1 VNIAEAT
8 ADNLT
13 VEAENADITKSNT
26 TGDTKITTRGDTKIA
41 EATADNLTIEAEN
54 TDITKSST
62 TGDTNV
68 TTRGDTKIAEATVG
82 GNFSN
87 TSGNTVV
94 IGKLDV
100 ADNTKI
106 TANNDVSI
114 ADLNTDT
121 LTLKTQSENV
131 NITGDIKT
139 KGTIDTASKN
149 IVVDNTS
156 LEAYPYATTQLYL
169 TKKPM
174 HLIVDKSN
182 NIRTESQNVTRH
194 SINTLVNK
202 EAYATSMEG
211 EITLASETALR
222 NSYHG
227 ETVMDEADDSLYNS
241 STVSDYIS
249 SAVGSRDH
257 LIADDKGT
265 LINHINVMDIIR
277 QGTPHRSVNQN
288 FSQDDER
295 KKKGK
300 GNLKKA
306 ENTILKNIDVA
317 AILGK

>member
-1 VNIAEAT
+1 MDV
-8 ADNLT
+8 
-13 VEAENADITKSNT
+13 
-26 TGDTKITTRGDTKIA
+26 TGDANIDAEENVKIA
-41 EATADNLTIEAEN
+41 EVTADNLTIEAEN
-54 TDITKSST
+54 ADITKSST
-62 TGDTNV
+62 AGDTNI
-68 TTRGDTKIAEATVG
+68 TTEGDTKIAEATVG

-139 KGTIDTASKN
+139 KGTIDTSSKN
-149 IVVDNTS
+149 IVIDNTS
-156 LEAYPYATTQLYL
+156 LAPYPYSTTQLYL
-169 TKKPM
+169 TQKPM

-227 ETVMDEADDSLYNS
+227 ETVMNEADDSLYSN

-249 SAVGSRDH
+249 SAVGSREH
-257 LIADDKGT
+257 LITDDKGN
-265 LINHINVMDIIR
+265 LINNINVMDIIR
-277 QGTPHRSVNQN
+277 QRTPHKSVNQN

-295 KKKGK
+295 KKKSK
-300 GNLKKA
+300 DKLIKA
-306 ENTILKNIDVA
+306 ENIILKNIDVA